1 MKYLFIFS
9 LIVLFTEFEEFC
21 LIYMQWVHQYPGS
34 FSAGCCE
41 INHPSN
47 DILKEEYLGES
58 MLFCNGQYI
67 YE

>member
-1 MKYLFIFS
+1 
-9 LIVLFTEFEEFC
+9 
-21 LIYMQWVHQYPGS
+21 MQWVHQYPGS

-47 DILKEEYLGES
+47 DILKKEYLGES